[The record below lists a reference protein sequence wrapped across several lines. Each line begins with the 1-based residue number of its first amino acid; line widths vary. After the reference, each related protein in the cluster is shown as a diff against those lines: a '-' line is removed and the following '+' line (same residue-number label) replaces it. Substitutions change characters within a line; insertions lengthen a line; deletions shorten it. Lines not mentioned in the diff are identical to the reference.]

1 MVMPRLV
8 VPIAFAALLAGAACS
23 AAPTPVARTATPS
36 AVDPAQA
43 PSTPSPPPTAA
54 PTPEPPSPTQAA
66 TPAATPTAAPPTAAP
81 VPPAPS
87 ISLVAG
93 PGTVQVSVSGIASGP
108 HQVHVHSDCTGN
120 PNLHL
125 MTLGTLQV
133 GATGSGS
140 QTFSLPASLRG
151 HGYALLVYPV
161 GASQGTPTLCAGV

>member
-1 MVMPRLV
+1 MPRLE
-8 VPIAFAALLAGAACS
+8 VPIAFAAPLAGAACS

-36 AVDPAQA
+36 AVDAAQA

-66 TPAATPTAAPPTAAP
+66 TPAAPPTAAPPTAAP
-81 VPPAPS
+81 PTAAPGPPAPS
-87 ISLVAG
+87 ISL
-93 PGTVQVSVSGIASGP
+93 
-108 HQVHVHSDCTGN
+108 
-120 PNLHL
+120 
-125 MTLGTLQV
+125 
-133 GATGSGS
+133 ATGPGS